1 MDNLEKTLPNISAI
15 VARSLGGSRD
25 SVDATELDLTKLP
38 DAILRMG
45 GRFAQVG
52 VGIRS

>member
-1 MDNLEKTLPNISAI
+1 MDNIAKTLPNIPAI

-25 SVDATELDLTKLP
+25 SVDATKLDLTKLP
-38 DAILRMG
+38 DTIFGMG

-52 VGIRS
+52 VRIRS